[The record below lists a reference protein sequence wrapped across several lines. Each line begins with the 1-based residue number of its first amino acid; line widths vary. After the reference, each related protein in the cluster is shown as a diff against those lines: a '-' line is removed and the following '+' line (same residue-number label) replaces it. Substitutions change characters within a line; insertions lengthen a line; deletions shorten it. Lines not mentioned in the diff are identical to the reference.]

1 MWISG
6 IFILG
11 IGIYVG
17 YVFSDLN
24 QDIDKEKVK
33 LIISQIKAAKEHD
46 EKLIAMYNKVHKN
59 ALEKSSWRNLWDW
72 VWGENNECPCFDAV
86 RRTYINKRHK
96 IAENDFA
103 VSVKIEKKVSQ
114 RDCLNFIF
122 EDFNYLYNNEGVD
135 EAAEF
140 YFQKSV
146 NELNDD
152 ELIGLIIM
160 QKNPSLYNPRK
171 FRDRFDKKVNEVKK
185 EIEF

>member
-11 IGIYVG
+11 IGLYVG

-24 QDIDKEKVK
+24 RDIDKEKVQ
-33 LIISQIKAAKEHD
+33 LIISEIKAAKEHD
-46 EKLIAMYNKVHKN
+46 EKLIVMYNKVHKN

-72 VWGENNECPCFDAV
+72 IWGDYNECPCFDIV
-86 RRTYINKRHK
+86 RRSYINKRHK

-103 VSVKIEKKVSQ
+103 VSVKIEKEVSQ

-122 EDFNYLYNNEGVD
+122 EDFDYLYNNEGVD

-146 NELNDD
+146 NELSDE

-160 QKNPSLYNPRK
+160 QKNPSLYNPRR

-185 EIEF
+185 EIEL